1 MDQSLTPHPG
11 AEKGLLRRVGGL
23 FVPHRRQVLA
33 LALAVTVT
41 SSLGTVPPL
50 LSKAV
55 FDNALFPD
63 GGEPR
68 MGVLAVLVGAM
79 VGLTLLAGVCSIGT
93 TYLSSA
99 IGQRVMQGL
108 RDHLFA
114 HLQTMS
120 LRFFTSTRTGEI
132 QSRIANDVNG
142 VQNVVTQAFP
152 MLLSSGVL
160 IAITLVAMAVLSW
173 QLTLVSLV
181 LMPPFVLFSHRVG
194 RIRRDLVRTAQEV
207 MADMSVKTE
216 QSLSVSGA
224 LLGKVFHRQHHAI
237 ESYRADSSRL
247 AELRVRQQMV
257 GRLFLGLAQSM
268 FLITPAMIYLVAGFG
283 ISHGSTGIT
292 AGTLVAFTALQS
304 KLFQPFRDGL
314 QTTIDTHA
322 SMAYFERI
330 FQFLDLDQELEDSPD
345 ARTLAKDEV
354 EGRVSFRDVHFR
366 YDAADGAFA
375 ARPWT
380 LEGVDLDIE
389 PGQLA
394 ALVGPSGAGKT
405 TLTYLLPRL
414 YDVVEGAV
422 LIDGVDVRDIRMASL
437 AESIGMVTQEP
448 HLFHASIRENLL
460 YAHPE
465 ASDSELEA
473 ACRAAHI
480 HERIMELPEGYETLV
495 GERGYRMSG
504 GEKQRLSIA
513 RTILK
518 DPRILVLDEAT
529 SSLDTASERLVQ
541 AALQP
546 LMRGRTTI
554 AIAHRLSTIIAADVI
569 FVVDRGRIV
578 ERGTHAEL
586 VDADGLYARLYEQQ
600 FHGGR
605 VEARAADGFVL
616 ANGDVLTSTTEAAA

>member
-1 MDQSLTPHPG
+1 MHKSAATDAG
-11 AEKGLLRRVGGL
+11 AERGLLRRMGGL
-23 FVPHRRQVLA
+23 FAPYRRQVLV

-41 SSLGTVPPL
+41 SSLGTVPAL

-55 FDNALFPD
+55 VDNALFPD

-68 MGVLAVLVGAM
+68 MGVLAALVGAM
-79 VGLTLLAGVCSIGT
+79 VALTLLAGVCSIAT

-99 IGQRVMQGL
+99 IGQRVMQAL

-114 HLQTMS
+114 HLQSMS

-142 VQNVVTQAFP
+142 VQTVVTQAFP
-152 MLLSSGVL
+152 MLLSSAVL

-173 QLTLVSLV
+173 QLTLVSLA
-181 LMPPFVLFSHRVG
+181 LIPPFVFFSHRVG
-194 RIRRDLVRTAQEV
+194 RVRRDLVRSAQEV

-224 LLGKVFHRQHHAI
+224 LLGKVFHRQDHAI

-247 AELRVRQQMV
+247 TELRVRQQMV
-257 GRLFLGLAQSM
+257 GRLFLGLAQSV
-268 FLITPAMIYLVAGFG
+268 FLITPAMVYLAAGFG
-283 ISHGSTGIT
+283 ISSGSGIT

-330 FQFLDLDQELEDSPD
+330 FQFLDLDQELADSPD
-345 ARTLAKDEV
+345 ARPLAKDEV
-354 EGRVSFRDVHFR
+354 RGRVSFRDVHFR
-366 YDAADGAFA
+366 YDGADA

-380 LEGVDLDIE
+380 LEGVDIE
-389 PGQLA
+389 IQPGQLA

-414 YDVVEGAV
+414 YDVIEGAV
-422 LIDGVDVRDIRMASL
+422 LIDGVDVRGIRMASL

-448 HLFHASIRENLL
+448 HLLHASVRENLL
-460 YAHPE
+460 FAHPDATE
-465 ASDSELEA
+465 EELEA

-480 HERIMELPEGYETLV
+480 HERIMELPEGYDTLV

-529 SSLDTASERLVQ
+529 SSLDTTSERLVQ

-554 AIAHRLSTIIAADVI
+554 AIAHRLSTVIAADVI

-578 ERGTHAEL
+578 ERGTHEEL
-586 VDADGLYARLYEQQ
+586 VEADGLYARLYEQQ

-616 ANGDVLTSTTEAAA
+616 ANGDVLTSVSEAVA

>member
-1 MDQSLTPHPG
+1 
-11 AEKGLLRRVGGL
+11 
-23 FVPHRRQVLA
+23 
-33 LALAVTVT
+33 
-41 SSLGTVPPL
+41 
-50 LSKAV
+50 
-55 FDNALFPD
+55 
-63 GGEPR
+63 
-68 MGVLAVLVGAM
+68 
-79 VGLTLLAGVCSIGT
+79 
-93 TYLSSA
+93 
-99 IGQRVMQGL
+99 
-108 RDHLFA
+108 
-114 HLQTMS
+114 
-120 LRFFTSTRTGEI
+120 
-132 QSRIANDVNG
+132 
-142 VQNVVTQAFP
+142 
-152 MLLSSGVL
+152 MLLSSALL

-173 QLTLVSLV
+173 QLTLLSLV
-181 LMPPFVLFSHRVG
+181 LIPPFVFFSHRVG
-194 RIRRDLVRTAQEV
+194 RIRRDLVRSAQEV

-224 LLGKVFHRQHHAI
+224 LLGKVFHRQHQAI

-247 AELRVRQQMV
+247 TELRVRQQMV
-257 GRLFLGLAQSM
+257 GRLFLGLAQSV
-268 FLITPAMIYLVAGFG
+268 FLITPAMVYLAAGLG
-283 ISHGSTGIT
+283 ISRGSGIT

-314 QTTIDTHA
+314 QTAIDTHA

-330 FQFLDLDQELEDSPD
+330 FQFLDLDQELEDSPH
-345 ARTLAKDEV
+345 ARTLSKDEV
-354 EGRVSFRDVHFR
+354 AGRVTFRDVHFR
-366 YDAADGAFA
+366 YDGAPG

-380 LEGVDLDIE
+380 LEGVDLEIE
-389 PGQLA
+389 PGRLA

-422 LIDGVDVRDIRMASL
+422 LIDGIDVRDIRMASL
-437 AESIGMVTQEP
+437 AETIGMVTQES
-448 HLFHASIRENLL
+448 HLFHASVRENLL
-460 YAHPE
+460 FAHPE
-465 ASDSELEA
+465 ATDSELEA

-480 HERIMELPEGYETLV
+480 HERIMELPEAYDTLV

-529 SSLDTASERLVQ
+529 SSLDTTSERLVQ

-586 VDADGLYARLYEQQ
+586 VEAGGLYARLYDQQ

-616 ANGDVLTSTTEAAA
+616 ANGDVLTSAGEAAA